1 MLAGNIGLESRPE
14 KGSTFWL
21 DIPLTLTKNEDKAI

>member
-1 MLAGNIGLESRPE
+1 MESEPE

-21 DIPLTLTKNEDKAI
+21 DIPVTISKEEPEEQVVGKT